1 MEHYLPSVLLS
12 LSPLKSCQWAVVV
25 AQTVLE
31 GGYPES
37 IQWVSDVEVSIV
49 TTKTTNKSAA
59 DRVVNKI
66 GRGNAFESA
75 AVDDS

>member
-31 GGYPES
+31 GGYPENS
-37 IQWVSDVEVSIV
+37 GSNPVP
-49 TTKTTNKSAA
+49 
-59 DRVVNKI
+59 
-66 GRGNAFESA
+66 GNFVKCNENCFEN
-75 AVDDS
+75 